1 MNVLIFPMYFSVAA
15 GISQTIIDIT
25 FLMDRMWSLDVLK
38 ISNFS
43 ASLVR

>member
-15 GISQTIIDIT
+15 GISQTDIT